1 MPQATLYIIG
11 TPIGNVEDI
20 TLRAL
25 RVLHEVDLVLAED
38 TRVTKKLLDRYEI
51 KKPMWSYH
59 QHSGDGKIKEIIKEL
74 EAGKNL
80 ALVCDA
86 GTPGIGDPGGKL
98 IEEILKSEVQPQIIP
113 VPGANAAITALSIS
127 GFPTDRFLFLG
138 FPPHKKGRE
147 TFFKRV
153 ADSDETVVFYES
165 THRIVKALSQLPP
178 DREIMVARELTKK
191 FETIY
196 RGRAGDIICQLA
208 DPKAETRG
216 EFVVVVRAKK

>member
-1 MPQATLYIIG
+1 MPKAILYVVA
-11 TPIGNVEDI
+11 TPIGNLDDV

-25 RVLHEVDLVLAED
+25 EILKSVDLILAED
-38 TRVTKKLLDRYEI
+38 TRVTARLLAKYHI

-59 QHSGDGKIKEIIKEL
+59 QHSDTSKVKEIIKEL
-74 EAGKNL
+74 ESGKNL

-98 IEEILKSEVQPQIIP
+98 IESITKLMTSQVIIMP
-113 VPGANAAITALSIS
+113 IPGANAAVTALSIS

-147 TFFKRV
+147 TFFKKI
-153 ADSDETVVFYES
+153 AEFDETIVFYES
-165 THRIVKALSQLPP
+165 THRIVKALSQLPS

-196 RGRAGDIICQLA
+196 RGLAGDIKLPANQ
-208 DPKAETRG
+208 TRG
-216 EFVVVVRAKK
+216 EFVVVVRSK